1 MTGRV
6 KSFFTEIPSY
16 LKITAACLIM
26 ALGMS
31 LFLIPNKIA
40 AGGLSGIGIV
50 LFHLFNFPVGVSV
63 LILNIPLFL
72 LSWRLLGTSFGMKTL
87 FATVV
92 FSVFVDGTAFLT
104 PMTNDLLL
112 SVLFGGALVG
122 LGLGLIFRE
131 NATTGGTDLAA
142 KIIHRIVPFI
152 SIGQVLLIIDALVV
166 VLAALVFRQ
175 YDLALYASVAI
186 FITARI
192 IDVVVIGINYSK
204 AAYIIS
210 LQSGRIS
217 SRIMDELS
225 RGVTELKGRGM
236 FTGMDRPVLLC
247 VLRRRDVP
255 LMKKIVLEED
265 PEAFIFISDER
276 EVLGEGFSFEQKR

>member
-72 LSWRLLGTSFGMKTL
+72 LSWRLLGTSFGVKTL

-92 FSVFVDGTAFLT
+92 FSVFVDVTAFLT
-104 PMTNDLLL
+104 PMTDDLLL

-265 PEAFIFISDER
+265 PEAFIFISDVR